1 MGIPIV
7 LDGGADVPRGE
18 ESLIRVPLNLE
29 IAGEHYEYPGIPK
42 ERVIGTIL
50 KNPPG
55 SVKTSQPSP
64 KQIMS
69 AIQEVSEESGSSE
82 VLYIT
87 LSSGVSGTYNVARV
101 VARMLE
107 KKGITLHVFDSKSVS
122 GGIYLLARQA
132 MALSESRATA
142 PEIISALERLRD
154 RVRVYFTVPS
164 LNYLVAG
171 GRIDPFRAMVAKVFG
186 ILPIIHVD
194 GDGRLALFA
203 TAKRKKVFSELADVI
218 ARESAEGEP
227 VFAAYTPCAE
237 GYDELF
243 LEQLRFRDI
252 EPVWHEL
259 LSPILTAHAGP
270 CVAGAGFIAGEAD
283 GDADGSGR

>member
-1 MGIPIV
+1 MSLPVI

-18 ESLIRVPLNLE
+18 EDLIRIPLNIE

-69 AIQEVSEESGSSE
+69 AVEAVVEESGSRE
-82 VLYIT
+82 VLYIA

-101 VARMLE
+101 VSRMLE
-107 KKGITLHVFDSKSVS
+107 KKDIKLHVFDSKSLS

-132 MALSESRATA
+132 MSMAESGASVE
-142 PEIISALERLRD
+142 EILHALERLRP
-154 RVRVYFTVPS
+154 RIHVYFTVPS

-186 ILPIIHVD
+186 ILPIVHVD
-194 GDGRLALFA
+194 SEGRLSLFA
-203 TAKRKKVFSELADVI
+203 TAKKKKVFSELADVVS
-218 ARESAEGEP
+218 RELGDGEP
-227 VFAAYTPCAE
+227 VFMAYTPCAE
-237 GYDELF
+237 GYDELL

-252 EPVWHEL
+252 EPHWREL

-270 CVAGAGFIAGEAD
+270 CVAGAGFVARPDATR
-283 GDADGSGR
+283 GDI